1 MAGTGTPIEIF
12 YERERT
18 NPAMTGPQHGDEL
31 PCDAVIE
38 RMYEFLDGELT
49 SDVDAQ
55 IRDHL
60 GKCRTCYPH
69 FRHEEVF
76 LRFLERRA
84 QIEKAPPSLRR
95 RIFKKLLEDEIGR
108 DEP

>member
-1 MAGTGTPIEIF
+1 
-12 YERERT
+12 
-18 NPAMTGPQHGDEL
+18 MTGPNSGDEM

-38 RMYEFLDGELT
+38 RIYEFLDGELT
-49 SDVDAQ
+49 SDVDVQ

-60 GKCRTCYPH
+60 GHCRTCYPH

-76 LRFLERRA
+76 LRFLERHA

-95 RIFKKLLEDEIGR
+95 RIFKSLLDDEIARG
-108 DEP
+108 EP

>member
-1 MAGTGTPIEIF
+1 MIGAD
-12 YERERT
+12 
-18 NPAMTGPQHGDEL
+18 NGDDL

-38 RMYEFLDGELT
+38 RIYEFLDGELT
-49 SDVDAQ
+49 SDVDAR

-60 GKCRTCYPH
+60 ARCGTCYPH

-76 LRFLERRA
+76 LRFLERRV

-95 RIFKKLLEDEIGR
+95 RIFKKLLDDEIDR
-108 DEP
+108 DES